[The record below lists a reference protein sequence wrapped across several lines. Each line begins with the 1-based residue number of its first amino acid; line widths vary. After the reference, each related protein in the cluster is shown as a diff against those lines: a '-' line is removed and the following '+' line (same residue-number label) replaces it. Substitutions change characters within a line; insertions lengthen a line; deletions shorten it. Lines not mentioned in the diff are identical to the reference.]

1 MYDQQKVV
9 AMLYLFY
16 TGSPYMYCK
25 IGQRNF
31 YRLCVGHITFVAF
44 NFGKF
49 RKIYSYLENIGGG
62 AVAPSCP
69 PLAGTTAVDENVSKI
84 ALKVGIFACFDAKL
98 TLRA

>member
-31 YRLCVGHITFVAF
+31 YRLCADHITFVAF

-49 RKIYSYLENIGGG
+49 RKKYSYLENIGGQL
-62 AVAPSCP
+62 P
-69 PLAGTTAVDENVSKI
+69 PPPCRRQWQLGHIVEQF
-84 ALKVGIFACFDAKL
+84 LL
-98 TLRA
+98 

>member
-16 TGSPYMYCK
+16 TDSPYMYCK

-31 YRLCVGHITFVAF
+31 YRLCADHITFVAF
-44 NFGKF
+44 NFGKS
-49 RKIYSYLENIGGG
+49 RKKYSYLENIGG

-69 PLAGTTAVDENVSKI
+69 PPLPVPLELSYVFSYLPVS
-84 ALKVGIFACFDAKL
+84 LCSLYSL
-98 TLRA
+98 TCCP